1 MNPVSADAR
10 PSFTPRQGQYLAFIH
25 AYRCLHGLAP
35 AEADIQRYFRVS
47 PPSVHQ
53 MVLTLEKVG
62 LITRQP
68 GVARSIALLVEPK
81 ALPELRSEHVQ
92 PVKTS
97 VQRYSLSILIEI
109 SSEVL
114 DENSSVGGIAT
125 GLIEARLGVVW
136 AVCRGVA
143 LVGGAA

>member
-53 MVLTLEKVG
+53 MGLTREKVG

-97 VQRYSLSILIEI
+97 
-109 SSEVL
+109 
-114 DENSSVGGIAT
+114 A
-125 GLIEARLGVVW
+125 GLWRFLM
-136 AVCRGVA
+136 
-143 LVGGAA
+143 GGAPASIRIKPAYLRWKRTRSIAPVATAAR

>member
-68 GVARSIALLVEPK
+68 GVARSIALLVVPK

-97 VQRYSLSILIEI
+97 VQRY
-109 SSEVL
+109 
-114 DENSSVGGIAT
+114 
-125 GLIEARLGVVW
+125 
-136 AVCRGVA
+136 
-143 LVGGAA
+143 